1 MTPSKQRLNMN
12 AWQRC
17 VGVSVA
23 LLVLASVSWAEGS
36 GSLSS
41 SDCLA
46 CHGEAGF
53 KDSTGHSAS
62 VDPKVFST
70 SVHSALG
77 CQACHSGVTE
87 FPHKLPVKTVACA
100 GCHASADSDFQ
111 VSVHHL
117 VMKDPS
123 SSACLNCHGD
133 PHAVVSVHDSRSPVY
148 ALNLPRTCGTCHG
161 NPRLAREY
169 GLPNVYSLYIDSIHG
184 FALTRDG
191 LLVAA
196 TCTSCH
202 GAHKILAPNN
212 PHSPVSR
219 KNIPATCGACH
230 AGIEAKYFRGAHG
243 KGLRAGNSEVPVCTN
258 CHTAHSIV
266 SVRTASFQLKTTSRC
281 GSCHSARAAT
291 YQDTF
296 HGQVTALGFVV
307 TARCW
312 NCHHAHEILPAS
324 DPESSIAP
332 ANLQKTCGQC
342 HENVSKGFVSYDPH
356 ANPRDSTHYPGLY
369 YTARFMNFL
378 MLGVFTFFG
387 LHTILWFLRSLVERR
402 KNGRSGEEVASK

>member
-1 MTPSKQRLNMN
+1 MN

-17 VGVSVA
+17 VGVSVV
-23 LLVLASVSWAEGS
+23 LLVLTSVGWAQGS

-41 SDCLA
+41 SECLA
-46 CHGEAGF
+46 CHGQAGF
-53 KDSTGHSAS
+53 KDSKGHSIY
-62 VDPKVFST
+62 VDPKEFSS
-70 SVHSALG
+70 SVHAALG
-77 CQACHSGVTE
+77 CQMCHSDVTE
-87 FPHKLPVKTVACA
+87 FPHKLPVEKVACSN
-100 GCHASADSDFQ
+100 CHASEESDFQ

-117 VMKDPS
+117 VMKNS
-123 SSACLNCHGD
+123 SSPACLNCHGN
-133 PHAVVSVHDSRSPVY
+133 PHAVVSVKDSRSPVY

-161 NPRLAREY
+161 NPKLAKEY

-212 PHSPVSR
+212 PHSQVYR

-230 AGIEAKYFRGAHG
+230 AGIEAKYYQGIHG
-243 KGLRAGNSEVPVCTN
+243 KGLQAGSSAVPVCTS

-266 SVRTASFQLKTTSRC
+266 SVRSTSFQLKTTSKC
-281 GSCHSARAAT
+281 GSCHAARAAT
-291 YQDTF
+291 YHDTF

-312 NCHHAHEILPAS
+312 NCHRSHDILPAS
-324 DPESSIAP
+324 DPQSSIAP

-342 HENVSKGFVSYDPH
+342 HGNISKSFVSYDPH
-356 ANPRDSTHYPGLY
+356 ANPHDSTHYPGLY

-387 LHTILWFLRSLVERR
+387 LHTILWFIRSMLERR
-402 KNGRSGEEVASK
+402 KSGGNGEEAASK